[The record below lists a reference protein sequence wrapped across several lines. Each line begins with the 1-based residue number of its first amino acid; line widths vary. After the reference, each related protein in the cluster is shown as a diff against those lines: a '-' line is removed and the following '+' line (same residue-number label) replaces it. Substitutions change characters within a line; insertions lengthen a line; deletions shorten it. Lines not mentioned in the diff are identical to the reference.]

1 MTLAIVISL
10 CMFIIGWYLGRA
22 YEKTLWVYGNRV
34 IRANGKA
41 AEWNSKKKTWTK
53 I

>member
-1 MTLAIVISL
+1 VTHMAFASI
-10 CMFIIGWYLGRA
+10 CMFVVGWYLGRA

-34 IRANGKA
+34 IRTNGRA
-41 AEWNSKKKTWTK
+41 AEWNKKKKTWTK